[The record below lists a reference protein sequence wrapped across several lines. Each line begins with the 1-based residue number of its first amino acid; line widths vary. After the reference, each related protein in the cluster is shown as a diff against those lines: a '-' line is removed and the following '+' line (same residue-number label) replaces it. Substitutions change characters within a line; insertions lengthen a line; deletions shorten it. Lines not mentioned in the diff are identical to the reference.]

1 MAAAVPG
8 VQGLDY
14 LFIKEKPFT
23 NFDGMLGIY
32 YPKIFNQTSK

>member
-1 MAAAVPG
+1 MAAAVPELPIHNRKAI
-8 VQGLDY
+8 Q
-14 LFIKEKPFT
+14 